1 MTEVIAAPR
10 GAGEVLAWSR
20 AELDP
25 VLRAAVGTLPAATRH
40 VAGYHFGWWDE
51 RGRAS
56 EANAGKALRPA
67 LTLLAAEAVGASPA
81 RALAAAAAIELVHNH
96 SLLHDDVMD
105 GDPTRRHRP
114 TAWRVFG
121 VSPAIQAGDALLAL
135 AFDVLADSSRPNAG
149 RPEAVR
155 GARMLNSAVQ
165 AIVDGQLIDLELEGR
180 EDVDMAE
187 CLRMVTAKT
196 GALMACACAIG
207 AVFGGGRPEQV
218 EHLRAFG
225 ADVGVAFQH
234 VDDLLGIWGEPA
246 VTGKPV
252 HADLHCRKKS
262 LPVVAALRSG
272 TAAGR
277 ELAGLYLRAEP
288 LSAAAARHAAHLVD
302 AAGGR
307 AWSRRQ
313 VDELLSRA
321 LGHLRSARL
330 DPRTADKLSAL
341 ARLATHRDH

>member
-10 GAGEVLAWSR
+10 AAREVLAWSR
-20 AELDP
+20 AEIDP
-25 VLRAAVGTLPAATRH
+25 VLRAAVDTLPAASRH

-67 LTLLAAEAVGASPA
+67 LTLLAAEAVGGGTA
-81 RALAAAAAIELVHNH
+81 RAVPAAVSAAVAIELVHNH

-121 VSPAIQAGDALLAL
+121 VNPAIQAGDALLAL
-135 AFDVLADSSRPNAG
+135 AFGVLADSG
-149 RPEAVR
+149 CPER
-155 GARMLNSAVQ
+155 GARLLNTAVQ
-165 AIVDGQLIDLELEGR
+165 AIVDGQLADLELESR
-180 EDVDMAE
+180 EHVDMSE

-207 AVFGGGRPEQV
+207 AVFGDGRPEQV

-252 HADLHCRKKS
+252 HSDLHCRKKS

-288 LSAAAARHAAHLVD
+288 LSDAAAKHAAQLID

-313 VDELLSRA
+313 VDELLARA
-321 LGHLRSARL
+321 RRHLRSARL
-330 DPRTADKLSAL
+330 DPRAADELSAL
-341 ARLATHRDH
+341 ARLASHRDH

>member
-10 GAGEVLAWSR
+10 AATDVLAWSR
-20 AELDP
+20 EEVDP
-25 VLRAAVGTLPAATRH
+25 VLRAAVDSLPASTRL

-56 EANAGKALRPA
+56 EANAGKAMRPA
-67 LTLLAAEAVGASPA
+67 LTLLAAEAVGGSAA
-81 RALAAAAAIELVHNH
+81 RALPAAAAIELVHNH

-105 GDPTRRHRP
+105 RDTTRRHRP
-114 TAWRVFG
+114 TAWHVFG
-121 VSPAIQAGDALLAL
+121 VSSAIQAGDALLAL
-135 AFDVLADSSRPNAG
+135 AFDVLADG
-149 RPEAVR
+149 RCRDAVR
-155 GARMLNSAVQ
+155 GSRMVNTAVQ
-165 AIVDGQLIDLELEGR
+165 AIVDGQLADVELEYR
-180 EDVDMAE
+180 EHVDMAE
-187 CLRMVTAKT
+187 CLRMVMAKT
-196 GALMACACAIG
+196 GALIACACAVG
-207 AVFGGGRPEQV
+207 AVYGGGRPEQV

-225 ADVGVAFQH
+225 ADIGVAFQH

-252 HADLHCRKKS
+252 HSDLHCRKKS

-272 TAAGR
+272 TPAGR

-288 LSAAAARHAAHLVD
+288 LSDAETTHAAHLID

-307 AWSRRQ
+307 AWSRCQ
-313 VDELLSRA
+313 VDELLSCA
-321 LGHLRSARL
+321 LDHLRSARL
-330 DPRTADKLSAL
+330 EARAADELSAL